1 MNIICENV
9 SKQYRNIHAI
19 ENINLKLETG
29 INLLIGTNGAG
40 KSTLLNILATVK
52 APTGGNVTYNKRT
65 IFSKEYRSIL
75 GYLPQDFNAYENL
88 TGYEFLMYMASIKG
102 VNRQKSIADIYKY
115 LDTFNLTQSANR
127 KLSSYSGGMIQRIG
141 IIQALINNPMILI
154 LDEPFNSLD
163 PEERRVAKNI
173 LKDLSKDRIIIL
185 SSHVLQELEEFDGK
199 IIVLEQ
205 GQVRAISTMDDL
217 RKKYGNNFLEKFYF
231 SILHNSAV
239 IKG

>member
-199 IIVLEQ
+199 IIALEQ
-205 GQVRAISTMDDL
+205 GQVRAISKMDDL